1 METSLM
7 ATAEKTQQK
16 AHANGA
22 NGANGHANGANGDAD
37 SKNIPFLE
45 PMQFAKDMSDMGMKV
60 VRGMNILKNMSDDDL
75 AVGTTPREKV
85 LDIDGGKIK
94 LYRYKSDNI
103 TCKVPLLINFA
114 VVNKEYIIDIQ
125 PDRSF
130 AKKMLELGH
139 DVYTIDWGYPTRSD
153 RYRTME
159 DYMDYLDQA
168 VDHIRKTSVNNKI
181 NLMGVCQGGIAA
193 LIYTA
198 LNAKK
203 INTLT
208 TAVTPFEMRLENTI
222 MFKWTQHVDPDPV
235 ADAHGM
241 ISGEVMNAGFMMIK
255 PMQRLEKFH
264 MFLNMM
270 DDKPKMQNFLRMEKW
285 LFDSPGQPGEAYRT
299 YTRRIFMN
307 NELAD
312 GKLTVGGELVN
323 LKNIMQPVLTI
334 FATKDHLVPPE
345 SVRPINDAVGTKDKT
360 LVEFPGGHVGVFV
373 SSAAQKHV
381 APAISQWLVQRSQ
394 V

>member
-1 METSLM
+1 
-7 ATAEKTQQK
+7 
-16 AHANGA
+16 
-22 NGANGHANGANGDAD
+22 
-37 SKNIPFLE
+37 
-45 PMQFAKDMSDMGMKV
+45 
-60 VRGMNILKNMSDDDL
+60 
-75 AVGTTPREKV
+75 
-85 LDIDGGKIK
+85 
-94 LYRYKSDNI
+94 
-103 TCKVPLLINFA
+103 
-114 VVNKEYIIDIQ
+114 
-125 PDRSF
+125 
-130 AKKMLELGH
+130 
-139 DVYTIDWGYPTRSD
+139 
-153 RYRTME
+153 
-159 DYMDYLDQA
+159 
-168 VDHIRKTSVNNKI
+168 
-181 NLMGVCQGGIAA
+181 
-193 LIYTA
+193 
-198 LNAKK
+198 
-203 INTLT
+203 
-208 TAVTPFEMRLENTI
+208 
-222 MFKWTQHVDPDPV
+222 
-235 ADAHGM
+235 
-241 ISGEVMNAGFMMIK
+241 VMNAGFMMIK

>member
-1 METSLM
+1 M
-7 ATAEKTQQK
+7 ATAEKTQEK
-16 AHANGA
+16 AHT
-22 NGANGHANGANGDAD
+22 NGANGHANGS
-37 SKNIPFLE
+37 SKNIPFLD
-45 PMQFAKDMSDMGMKV
+45 PMQFAKDMSEMGMKV
-60 VRGMNILKNMSDDDL
+60 VRGMNILKNMTDDDL
-75 AVGTTPREKV
+75 AVGQTPREKV
-85 LDIDGGKIK
+85 LDIDFGKIK
-94 LYRYKSDNI
+94 LYRYKSNNV

-139 DVYTIDWGYPTRSD
+139 DVYTIDWGYPTRAD

-168 VDHIRKTSVNNKI
+168 IDYIRKTSPNKKT
-181 NLMGVCQGGIAA
+181 NLMGVCQGGTAA
-193 LIYTA
+193 IIYSS
-198 LNAKK
+198 LFPNK

-208 TAVTPFEMRLENTI
+208 TAVTPFEMRLENTV
-222 MFKWTQHVDPDPV
+222 MFKWAQHVDPDPI

-241 ISGEVMNAGFMMIK
+241 ISGEAMNAGFLMVK
-255 PMQRLEKFH
+255 PMQRMEKFH

-270 DDKPKMQNFLRMEKW
+270 DDKPKVQNFLRMEKW

-299 YTRRIFMN
+299 YTRRVFMGNELSDGTLTVDDRLVDMN
-307 NELAD
+307 N
-312 GKLTVGGELVN
+312 
-323 LKNIMQPVLTI
+323 IQMPVLTI
-334 FATKDHLVPPE
+334 YASHDHLVPPE
-345 SVRPINDAVGTKDKT
+345 STRPIHEKVGTKDKT

-381 APAISQWLVQRSQ
+381 APAISQWLVARSQ
-394 V
+394 VA